1 LCDLMVPHI
10 EAWVPEIAAWYMA
23 TRYGR
28 ARLAP

>member
-23 TRYGR
+23 TRWQR